1 MTVHLVLPTMPLFPA
16 DEANAVLAFRRRRDE
31 RGFALVLS
39 LALLSLIFILV
50 ITLTSYVS
58 IELRR
63 TQLREEAVLAQTHA
77 RLGLNVA
84 WGELMKHVAPDQ
96 RITSQAEL
104 LAKREDAS
112 SPLLKGGKYWTG
124 VVDANDKNASPVWLV
139 SGSDPDPEALG
150 AGSSSPAEF
159 VAMVPPTDSSADDAV
174 MVEKVNVYSHDGEAS
189 ANESSSEPTEHRS
202 TGGFAYWTGD
212 EGLKAKINMTRGEDA
227 LTSSGFG
234 VSLIPGLESLETDVP
249 PKERPKLLS
258 AEALVDV
265 TEAIE
270 EDTLRERFHD
280 VTVHGHGVLADVK
293 GGGLRRDLTA
303 GLQPEAKDSEGKPV
317 LTGDKQI
324 FGPADS
330 DGSEPGASGGAG
342 YVPGRGFP
350 ELQGYE
356 IWNNIRRNGGS
367 GYSAGRG
374 RRPLDPTSPY
384 CKMVPRS
391 SQSYSL
397 LIEDLNDF
405 DWDLRL
411 DVLRLGDGN
420 ILLTL
425 NYNSAAGFNHTV
437 MDNRQ
442 NPVSGMTRCHY
453 SQWRRGKTYSTIVQN
468 QTEDVSLNPGGPLWD
483 QLRDYYNLPVSSD
496 DLVQPQVQMEDKVG
510 VHPVVSRAQ
519 FFLFPTYEKNAQGK
533 YQVYSH
539 LMPAIVLWNPHDV
552 DIAPSEYTV
561 AVWNREQY
569 GFGDEYRIYY
579 NDRNICERNY
589 YLWYPRK
596 KGGPEGEILDQG
608 RARVDIKGKNPD
620 PGYPKARWPYIDL
633 ENRIGIDLVGPC
645 RPGRIWTY
653 LDTVPGETYE
663 VRFPYG
669 INKDDRPKPYVR
681 RGIVSWDGVDMAT
694 FEGNTDLFT
703 YGTPQDYVTFTAVAT
718 SNRTR
723 LDFRSDA
730 HSRKDGGFGRHGGR
744 TCQGVTVGICTVKS
758 SSGYPAST
766 TVSTKYPGL
775 MRKKTGFVLENVS
788 GLKAGQAIVFTPDGE
803 ALYSEYKI
811 GEAPNNKLKEGWNG
825 GHTFRKRTGKAFDS
839 DAKPT
844 HGEVLLD
851 HNDTYL
857 ALFKGAVDTDSSY
870 NDPLLV
876 LSMGRFKDETAP
888 EQFPLISRKSSG
900 RYSSGDLAGAVGR
913 RFIMRYAAAETYLD
927 ESEDDRIRW
936 LANYNPRASIFSPT
950 PYEFSDQEG
959 SSWTGSLRTIPN
971 YRTDLAR
978 ASNDDWEVPVSGS
991 ADYDNPFIAYSHL
1004 SGVTQGTLYEIPRGY
1019 DHEHFR
1025 SIGQFS
1031 HVDFSTKAHRLIRE
1045 HLTFGMGVTTEK
1057 FAMRGLGYKPGY
1069 AVGNSLA
1076 DPRIP
1081 LDATYVNLSDN
1092 RWAATEAK
1100 LDAGYHYD
1108 QSYLLN
1114 EALWD
1119 SYFLSTV
1126 PRSLTREDLDD
1137 PDFTLSNRR
1146 YKVRDTPRQRWRR
1159 AQELIAEGLHPL
1171 QAAPT
1176 IEDRRDDDLKAYDL
1190 AASMLLVD
1198 GAFNVNSTSV
1208 HAWSALLASFFGTK
1222 VKDKTG
1228 AVTETDY
1235 ESPFLRM
1242 NQPHG
1247 APVKAGDA
1255 VDSASDVAYLGYR
1268 SLSREEIRALATGI
1282 VAEVKRR
1289 GPFRSLAEFVN
1300 RTLPDP
1306 DAHPSDLSY
1315 DWKDKAMKGTL
1326 AAAIENSGLNKAFE
1340 DEVVPE
1346 EANRNLDRALGR
1358 AGKSPAGSA
1367 AASGPAAS
1375 HAPGYLTQADLL
1387 TRLGPALSAR
1397 SDTFRVRVF
1406 GEAGNPV
1413 GDGGRR
1419 TSSRLR
1425 CEAVFQRLPEAAV
1438 REKASDESKGSS
1450 TSTPP
1455 SSSSS
1460 DNDDDE
1466 WTGLRRQFALID
1478 FRWLPDEEP

>member
-1 MTVHLVLPTMPLFPA
+1 M
-16 DEANAVLAFRRRRDE
+16 
-31 RGFALVLS
+31 VLS
-39 LALLSLIFILV
+39 LALLALIFILV

-96 RITSQAEL
+96 RITSQADL
-104 LAKREDAS
+104 FAAQAGVSVS
-112 SPLLKGGKYWTG
+112 SLKGGKYWTG
-124 VVDANDKNASPVWLV
+124 VVDANDKNAPPVWLV
-139 SGSDPDPEALG
+139 SGDDPDPETLG
-150 AGSSSPAEF
+150 SESSSPTELVTMVSATDSSTDDAVLVEKINVYGQPGTAGSSA
-159 VAMVPPTDSSADDAV
+159 
-174 MVEKVNVYSHDGEAS
+174 
-189 ANESSSEPTEHRS
+189 SSSDPTEHRS

-212 EGLKAKINMTRGEDA
+212 EGLKAKINMTRGDDA
-227 LTSSGFG
+227 LSSSGFG
-234 VSLIPGLESLETDVP
+234 VSVIPGLEALESNVP

-258 AEALVDV
+258 ADALVDV
-265 TEAIE
+265 TGAI
-270 EDTLRERFHD
+270 DAATLRERFHD
-280 VTVHGHGVLADVK
+280 VTVHGHGVLANVK

-324 FGPADS
+324 FGPA
-330 DGSEPGASGGAG
+330 GSGGSGDYGSGGITSSGGG

-356 IWNNIRRNGGS
+356 VWNNIRRNGGS
-367 GYSAGRG
+367 GYSAGSG
-374 RRPLDPTSPY
+374 RRPMDPTSPY
-384 CKMVPRS
+384 CKMVARS
-391 SQSYSL
+391 PQSYSL

-405 DWDLRL
+405 DWDLRV
-411 DVLRLGDGN
+411 DALRLSDGN

-425 NYNSAAGFNHTV
+425 NYNSPAGFNHTV

-442 NPVSGMTRCHY
+442 NPVAGMTRCHY
-453 SQWRRGKTYSTIVQN
+453 SQWRRGKVYSTIVQS
-468 QTEDVSLNPGGPLWD
+468 QAEDVSLDPGGPLWD
-483 QLRDYYNLPVSSD
+483 QLRDFYNLRATSD
-496 DLVQPQVQMEDKVG
+496 NLVQPQTQMEDKVG

-519 FFLFPTYEKNAQGK
+519 FFLFPTHERDSRGK
-533 YQVYSH
+533 YHVNSH

-552 DIAPSEYTV
+552 DIAPSTYTV

-569 GFGDEYRIYY
+569 GFGDEFRIYY

-589 YLWYPRK
+589 YRWHPRK

-608 RARVDIKGKNPD
+608 RARVDIKGKNPE
-620 PGYPKARWPYIDL
+620 PGYPRARWPYIDL
-633 ENRIGIDLVGPC
+633 ENKIGVDLIGPC
-645 RPGRIWTY
+645 RYGRVWTF

-663 VRFPYG
+663 IRFPFG

-703 YGTPQDYVTFTAVAT
+703 YGTPQDYVTFSAVAT

-723 LDFRSDA
+723 LDFRSDV
-730 HSRKDGGFGRHGGR
+730 HSRKDGGFSRHGGR

-766 TVSTKYPGL
+766 TVATKYPGL

-788 GLKAGQAIVFTPDGE
+788 GLKAGQALVFTPDGE
-803 ALYSEYKI
+803 AVYSEYRI
-811 GEAPNNKLKEGWNG
+811 GEAPRNVLKEGWNG
-825 GHTFRKRTGKAFDS
+825 GHTFWKRTGKTFDS
-839 DAKPT
+839 DVKPT

-857 ALFKGAVDTDSSY
+857 ALFQGAVDTDSSY

-876 LSMGRFKDETAP
+876 LSMGRFKDETAT
-888 EQFPLISRKSSG
+888 EQFPLLRRKSSG
-900 RYSSGDLAGAVGR
+900 RYSSGELAGAVGR
-913 RFIMRYAAAETYLD
+913 RFVMRYAAAETYLD
-927 ESEDDRIRW
+927 ASEDDRIRW

-950 PYEFSDQEG
+950 PYEFSDDDG

-978 ASNDDWEVPVSGS
+978 ASNDDWEIPVSGS
-991 ADYDNPFIAYSHL
+991 GSYDNPFIAYSHL
-1004 SGVTQGTLYEIPRGY
+1004 SGVTQGTFYEIPKGY

-1025 SIGQFS
+1025 SLAQFS

-1045 HLTFGMGVTTEK
+1045 HLTFGMGAANEK

-1092 RWAATEAK
+1092 RWAGTEAR

-1108 QSYLLN
+1108 HSYLLN

-1126 PRSLTREDLDD
+1126 PRGLTREDLSS
-1137 PDFTLSNRR
+1137 PGFALSNRR
-1146 YKVRDTPRQRWRR
+1146 YKVYDTPRQRWRR
-1159 AQELIAEGLHPL
+1159 AQELVAEGVHPL
-1171 QAAPT
+1171 QARPT
-1176 IEDRRDDDLKAYDL
+1176 IEDRRDDDLKSYDL

-1208 HAWSALLASFFGTK
+1208 HAWSALLASFFGSK
-1222 VKDKTG
+1222 VSDRTG
-1228 AVTETDY
+1228 AVAEADY

-1247 APVKAGDA
+1247 PAIKAGDN
-1255 VDSASDVAYLGYR
+1255 VNSASDAAYLGYR
-1268 SLSREEIRALATGI
+1268 SLSQDEIRSLATNI
-1282 VAEVKRR
+1282 VNEIKRR
-1289 GPFRSLAEFVN
+1289 GPFHSLAEFVN

-1306 DAHPSDLSY
+1306 TLSSSLSSADREY
-1315 DWKDKAMKGTL
+1315 VAMKGTL
-1326 AAAIENSGLNKAFE
+1326 AAAIENSGINKGFE
-1340 DEVVPE
+1340 DELVPQ

-1358 AGKSPAGSA
+1358 TGKSPAGSA
-1367 AASGPAAS
+1367 AASGAAAA

-1387 TRLGPALSAR
+1387 SRLGPALSAR
-1397 SDTFRVRVF
+1397 SDTFRVRVY
-1406 GEAGNPV
+1406 GEAGNPAKDL
-1413 GDGGRR
+1413 GQG
-1419 TSSRLR
+1419 TKSRLR
-1425 CEAVFQRLPEAAV
+1425 CEAVFQRLPEVAV
-1438 REKASDESKGSS
+1438 REKA
-1450 TSTPP
+1450 PP
-1455 SSSSS
+1455 SSGGVSPPPTPPPPPPGTTGE
-1460 DNDDDE
+1460 NE
-1466 WTGLRRQFALID
+1466 WTGLRRQFVLID
-1478 FRWLPDEEP
+1478 FRWLPEDEL